1 MAFFKSADQKQA
13 EKEQKELEMLEKYGL
28 ENLTN
33 PADIKSVRKI
43 ISELTG
49 TGLMEFGN
57 MLSPNEKDMLR
68 VQMQYQRAIVE
79 QNFLLIRLLSEL
91 NSKIG

>member
-33 PADIKSVRKI
+33 PADINSVRKI

-57 MLSPNEKDMLR
+57 MLAPNEKDMLR

>member
-33 PADIKSVRKI
+33 PADIESVRKI

-57 MLSPNEKDMLR
+57 MLAPNEKDMLR

-79 QNFLLIRLLSEL
+79 QNFLLIRLFSEL

>member
-33 PADIKSVRKI
+33 PADVNSVRKI

-57 MLSPNEKDMLR
+57 MLAPNEKDMLR